1 MEKAKALDEAISI
14 VDAKVAVAFYGDS
27 VDQILELDADGL
39 GEKYAA
45 IKRAVEFEETLG
57 TLTAKKLDADK
68 LSSELD
74 ALLEKTKPAAE
85 QGQMALFMRSQ
96 HYLEQVTNPL
106 LKSYCSQ
113 LKNSIRV
120 ASRPTDSS
128 DS

>member
-1 MEKAKALDEAISI
+1 M
-14 VDAKVAVAFYGDS
+14 AFYGDS

-74 ALLEKTKPAAE
+74 ALIEKTKPAAE

-96 HYLEQVTNPL
+96 RLFGADNKPAAKVLLLAAQKLDPESRVGQQIPQILENFF
-106 LKSYCSQ
+106 K
-113 LKNSIRV
+113 
-120 ASRPTDSS
+120 D
-128 DS
+128 